1 MQNLP
6 NDGRE
11 PVKYDSGRH
20 WAELYRQ
27 GLLEIDR
34 SKLPRLIEQADA
46 AIHERLLVLN
56 HLPGHEEERQSLLDA
71 SRNLDALRRF
81 YCKPSPS

>member
-1 MQNLP
+1 MQIYSDN
-6 NDGRE
+6 NGGSMAGG
-11 PVKYDSGRH
+11 SGRH

-34 SKLPRLIEQADA
+34 SKLPRLIEQAST
-46 AIHERLLVLN
+46 AIHERLVVLS
-56 HLPGHEEERQSLLDA
+56 HLPDCDEERQSLLDA

-81 YCKPSPS
+81 YCKPSES